1 MHPACRGR
9 PPCLPVKLRYIGM
22 QVARYCSGRHGS
34 LPLPSIVL
42 DPTEYVS
49 RPKRALHTTKE
60 STALEPTEYC
70 SIYVRSNALYGTE
83 QCSLWYRA
91 VLPMVRSTALP
102 RVGAT
107 LTCNQGSKTVCS
119 ITCKQVCSCY
129 TSCRLTEVY
138 QMCTRCVPERKSL
151 IFK

>member
-1 MHPACRGR
+1 MHPTRRGR
-9 PPCLPVKLRYIGM
+9 PPCLPVELRYIGM

-34 LPLPSIVL
+34 LPLQSIF
-42 DPTEYVS
+42 DPTKHAS
-49 RPKRALHTTKE
+49 RPKRALFCSLQ
-60 STALEPTEYC
+60 STSPYPREHC
-70 SIYVRSNALYGTE
+70 SRTYRVLLYIRTE

-107 LTCNQGSKTVCS
+107 LTCNQGNKTVCS